1 MLTAASNRHCQ
12 IQGTVVASLEDG
24 PFWIYTHIQN
34 KKILKSTKK
43 KTQVDNIARKSI
55 SDTAGATLP
64 VHTGYRGTK
73 VGGVEACS
81 SLTFAIWV
89 AV

>member
-34 KKILKSTKK
+34 KKNTFKKSTKK
-43 KTQVDNIARKSI
+43 KKPKLTTLPGKALVTQPVPPSLSAQGTGARKSEEWRP
-55 SDTAGATLP
+55 APL
-64 VHTGYRGTK
+64 
-73 VGGVEACS
+73 
-81 SLTFAIWV
+81 
-89 AV
+89 

>member
-43 KTQVDNIARKSI
+43 KNPS
-55 SDTAGATLP
+55 
-64 VHTGYRGTK
+64 
-73 VGGVEACS
+73 
-81 SLTFAIWV
+81 
-89 AV
+89 